1 MSCKT
6 YEKTKLDKRGNDN
19 EETYQ
24 GRLVKV
30 VPGRNG
36 IPKPPFPSINLI
48 SLIVPEFTER

>member
-36 IPKPPFPSINLI
+36 IPKPPLPSINLI